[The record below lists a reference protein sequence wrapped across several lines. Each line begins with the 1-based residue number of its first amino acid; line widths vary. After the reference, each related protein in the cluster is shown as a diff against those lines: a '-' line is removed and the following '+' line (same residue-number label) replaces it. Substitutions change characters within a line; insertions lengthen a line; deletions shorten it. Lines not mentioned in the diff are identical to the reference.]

1 MLIQPQKKSSL
12 VGSGIQLEGGMQSLR
27 ILPNDPG
34 ALMVKT
40 TDFRKLIKNYCDDR
54 LNEVEL
60 ADGVMAFF
68 DRNPELNPTDV
79 LGDVQALLNDGSLSP
94 ENFRLLVQMI
104 TELNIQRAINNS
116 QYHLH
121 KEKDETLV
129 SQPGGE
135 TLIMPDPKQKRRSTK
150 TPADIADQS
159 VGQVI
164 KNRFELME
172 VIGRGGMGVVYKA
185 RDLVKVQA
193 RDSNP
198 HVAVKVLSE
207 GFKKYS
213 RAFIALQR
221 EASKSQRLAH
231 PNIATVFDFDRD
243 NDTIFMTMELLSGRP
258 FDKLILQ
265 LPQGGL
271 PEETAL
277 RYIDDLCNG
286 LAYAHKQ
293 NLIHSDLKPANIYLC
308 DNGTVK
314 LLDFGITRAF
324 GQTEKSDGE
333 NTLFDPASLKAL
345 TPAYASIEMFKRE
358 SPDPRDDIY
367 ALACVAYEL
376 LTGIHPYKKVAAHK
390 ALELGLKPPPVKGL
404 SRQQQKALQNALAL
418 QRHER
423 TPTVE
428 EFRRNIQRPKSHTRQ
443 LAIMAAFILV
453 LAGSILAILQQSL
466 SKEDKQAALIQS
478 IQQGNQAQLVELL
491 ATIDRQDR
499 HTRDLLLH
507 MLRKEII
514 GYFQEQIN
522 SVINVKAKRYDFPK
536 ATRLLKEVKR
546 LYPDSVSLAEAESQL
561 QLKKSRLIET
571 LLQNYKELSAT
582 GQDTARILEILRE
595 VDPEHTLLR
604 DAGAVTTGGS

>member
-1 MLIQPQKKSSL
+1 
-12 VGSGIQLEGGMQSLR
+12 
-27 ILPNDPG
+27 
-34 ALMVKT
+34 MVKT
-40 TDFRKLIKNYCDDR
+40 TEFKKLIKNYCDDQ

-79 LGDVQALLNDGSLSP
+79 LGEVQALLNEGSLSP

-121 KEKDETLV
+121 KGKDETMV
-129 SQPGGE
+129 MQSSGGE
-135 TLIMPDPKQKRRSTK
+135 TLIMPDPKQKRKSTK
-150 TPADIADQS
+150 TPLDVADQS

-198 HVAVKVLSE
+198 YVAVKVLSE

-221 EASKSQRLAH
+221 EATKSQRLAH

-243 NDTIFMTMELLSGRP
+243 NDTIFMTMELLTGRP
-258 FDKLILQ
+258 FDKLIGQ
-265 LPQGGL
+265 LPVGGL
-271 PEETAL
+271 PEKTAL
-277 RYIDDLCNG
+277 GYIDDLCNG

-308 DNGTVK
+308 ENGVVK

-324 GQTEKSDGE
+324 GQTEKTNGD

-358 SPDPRDDIY
+358 SSDPRDDIY
-367 ALACVAYEL
+367 ALACVSYEL
-376 LTGIHPYKKVAAHK
+376 LTGLHPYKKVAAHK

-404 SRQQQKALQNALAL
+404 SRQQQKALQKALAL

-428 EFRRNIQRPKSHTRQ
+428 EFRHNIQRPKSHTKELIVVGISIVL
-443 LAIMAAFILV
+443 LAAIL
-453 LAGSILAILQQSL
+453 LAGLLIQFRPDPQR
-466 SKEDKQAALIQS
+466 ALIQS
-478 IQQGNQAQLVELL
+478 IQGGNQAQLVELL
-491 ATIDRQDR
+491 ATINQQDR
-499 HTRDLLLH
+499 NTRDLLLH

-514 GYFQEQIN
+514 DYYQEQIN
-522 SVINVKAKRYDFPK
+522 SVINLKAKRYDFPK
-536 ATRLLKEVKR
+536 ATRLLQEVKQ
-546 LYPDSVSLAEAESQL
+546 LYPDSVSLTEAESQL
-561 QLKKSRLIET
+561 QLKKNRLIET

-582 GQDTARILEILRE
+582 NQDTTLILKILRE
-595 VDPEHTLLR
+595 VDPEHALLKETGTVR
-604 DAGAVTTGGS
+604 TGGS

>member
-1 MLIQPQKKSSL
+1 
-12 VGSGIQLEGGMQSLR
+12 
-27 ILPNDPG
+27 
-34 ALMVKT
+34 MVKT
-40 TDFRKLIKNYCDDR
+40 TEFRKLIKNYCDDQ

-121 KEKDETLV
+121 KGKDETLV
-129 SQPGGE
+129 AQPGGE
-135 TLIMPDPKQKRRSTK
+135 TLIMPDPKQKKPKSTK
-150 TPADIADQS
+150 TPADVADQS

-198 HVAVKVLSE
+198 YVAVKVLSE

-243 NDTIFMTMELLSGRP
+243 NDTIFMTMELLNGQP
-258 FDKLILQ
+258 FDKLIAK

-271 PEETAL
+271 PEKTAL
-277 RYIDDLCNG
+277 GYIDDLCNG

-308 DNGTVK
+308 ENGVVK

-324 GQTEKSDGE
+324 GQTEKTDGE

-358 SPDPRDDIY
+358 SSDPRDDIY
-367 ALACVAYEL
+367 ALACVSYEL

-404 SRQQQKALQNALAL
+404 SRQQQKAFQKALAL

-423 TPTVE
+423 TATVE
-428 EFRRNIQRPKSHTRQ
+428 EFRQNIQRPKSHTKQ
-443 LAIMAAFILV
+443 LAIVAAFILLLTGSLLAV
-453 LAGSILAILQQSL
+453 LWQTQWQ
-466 SKEDKQAALIQS
+466 ENKQAALIES
-478 IQQGNQAQLVELL
+478 IQKGNQEQLVELL
-491 ATIDRQDR
+491 ATIDREDR
-499 HTRDLLLH
+499 NTRDLLLH

-514 GYFQEQIN
+514 NYFQEQIN
-522 SVINVKAKRYDFPK
+522 AVINVKAKRYDFPK
-536 ATRLLKEVKR
+536 ATRLLQEVKR
-546 LYPDSVSLAEAESQL
+546 LYPDSVSLTEAEYQL
-561 QLKKSRLIET
+561 QLKKNRMIDT

-582 GQDTARILEILRE
+582 NQDTTRIIEILRE
-595 VDPEHTLLR
+595 VEPEHALLKKT
-604 DAGAVTTGGS
+604 DAVTTGGS